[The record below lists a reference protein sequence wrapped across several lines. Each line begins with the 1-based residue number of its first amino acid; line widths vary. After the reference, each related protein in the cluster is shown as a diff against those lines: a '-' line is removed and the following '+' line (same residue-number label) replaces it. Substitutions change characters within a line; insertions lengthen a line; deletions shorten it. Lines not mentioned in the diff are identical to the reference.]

1 MACYIYKLPDID
13 KPVYRIGLTYGE
25 DHKYGDLSNAY
36 ANDIT
41 EQWVLVSIKNP
52 HTYMYKNDYILLVMS
67 KILEKQR
74 VRADAN
80 IYTIEDIDGFFKTLT
95 ETLKEDDVQI
105 EIKTYLGDLRYY
117 CHVCK

>member
-1 MACYIYKLPDID
+1 MACYIYKLPDTD
-13 KPVYRIGLTYGE
+13 KPFYRIGLTYGD

-74 VRADAN
+74 VRKNAN
-80 IYTIEDIDGFFKTLT
+80 LYTIENIYSFFKTLT
-95 ETLKEDDVQI
+95 KTLEEEDVQI
-105 EIKTYLGDLRYY
+105 EIKLYLGDLRKY
-117 CHVCK
+117 VSKCK